1 CGRLYETSLGEVYST
16 FDYDTVFGRLAKITT
31 TDKTDGSR
39 ERTVAI
45 SLEYDDL
52 GREVKRTF
60 DLDGV
65 EQQMVQVYD
74 DVDNMVQR
82 TLRQGTETLRDETYL
97 YDTSGRLG
105 QYQCTGTQ
113 RPVDPYGRTLR
124 AQAFTFDGANNLTVV
139 TTRFNDGSD
148 DNSNVES
155 NNARYFYEGDDPV
168 QLSRVTNSN
177 DKYYP
182 SEIKLEYDLDG
193 NLKTD
198 EAGRTLK
205 YDPLGRLIEVGTP
218 SAGIHYQYDPQDQLT
233 GETRGDD
240 RDLRFYSD
248 AGLANQLGSHVQS
261 AFMRGDD
268 YLLAEQQSDHTL
280 LLATDGSDSVLG
292 EVGGD
297 GINRRRYTAYGHAS
311 GEAPPLG
318 KLGFNG
324 ELAEA
329 DSGWQMLGN
338 GYRAYSPVLMRFNS
352 PDSWSPFGEGG
363 VNGYAYV
370 EGDPV
375 NRVDPSGHFGI
386 FTPFKLLFRA
396 LKKSPTLTTKS
407 PGVAKIPELLT
418 SRGSKSV
425 TALKTI
431 RQKDAARLL
440 ETTKSYRSR
449 IDSAISDYKLKTA
462 KFLTD
467 KEVNAV
473 EALGYMQ
480 KNMGKTGMTAHARS
494 VIKKDLSL
502 ARKEL
507 KKIPTVENIR
517 RPNPAPGKVGLDR
530 YLPGKPKDR
539 YSFD

>member
-1 CGRLYETSLGEVYST
+1 
-16 FDYDTVFGRLAKITT
+16 
-31 TDKTDGSR
+31 
-39 ERTVAI
+39 
-45 SLEYDDL
+45 
-52 GREVKRTF
+52 
-60 DLDGV
+60 
-65 EQQMVQVYD
+65 
-74 DVDNMVQR
+74 MVQR

-261 AFMRGDD
+261 TFMRGDD

-352 PDSWSPFGEGG
+352 PDSWSPFGKGG

-386 FTPFKLLFRA
+386 FTPFKLLYRA
-396 LKKSPTLTTKS
+396 LKQTPTLTTKS
-407 PGVAKIPELLT
+407 PGVEQIPELLT
-418 SRGSKSV
+418 TRGSKAV
-425 TALKTI
+425 TKLSNIKLTDWDRLKEVVDSYPKRIADARNNFMPKLADSLALK
-431 RQKDAARLL
+431 QFKAQESL
-440 ETTKSYRSR
+440 
-449 IDSAISDYKLKTA
+449 
-462 KFLTD
+462 
-467 KEVNAV
+467 N
-473 EALGYMQ
+473 YMVG
-480 KNMGKTGMTAHARS
+480 NFGEPGITAHARRT
-494 VIKKDLSL
+494 IAKELSL
-502 ARKEL
+502 AKKEL
-507 KKIPTVENIR
+507 KKIPSVENIR
-517 RPNPAPGKVGLDR
+517 NPKLAPEKVGLDR